1 MELCINSNEVI
12 ADIRSAAWLEQEL
25 HPQLDR
31 HRRHQMADICE
42 AGNDDRVWRR
52 LGLCVA
58 EIRREVVRILRQ
70 EKDPVPSN
78 VLLSPESWTFQLLF
92 PLHASSIDFMREK
105 IHEYLVASVMADRT
119 EVIIPTASPIWRERA
134 ETALAEIRMLGATA
148 RPPFRKVRRPVWP
161 N

>member
-12 ADIRSAAWLEQEL
+12 ADIRSAAWLEQDL

-42 AGNDDRVWRR
+42 TGNDDRVWRR

-58 EIRREVVRILRQ
+58 EIRREAVRILRQ
-70 EKDPVPSN
+70 EKDSESSNDLMCPVA
-78 VLLSPESWTFQLLF
+78 WTFRFLF
-92 PLHASSIDFMREK
+92 PLPASSVGFMKEK

-119 EVIIPTASPIWRERA
+119 EVIIPTASPVWRERA
-134 ETALAEIRMLGATA
+134 VAALAEIRTLCSTA
-148 RPPFRKVRRPVWP
+148 RPPFTPVRRPVWP